1 MSAYPKLRV
10 LHKQAARLKGGS
22 PWVYSNEVVMDKGV
36 KALPAGTIVD
46 VIGEQGSEFGTAY
59 FNPHSL
65 IAARLLTSKLSAR
78 IDASFF
84 ADRLQAARN
93 LRDRLIKAPYYRL
106 LHADADGCPGL
117 IIDRF
122 DDVFVAQSGTA
133 GMDALEKHWLAALI
147 EEFRPRTVFTK
158 SDAPSRA
165 YEGLKDDVRCVHGDE
180 KALAIVEEAGVR
192 HEFNPLV
199 GQKTGWFFDQRD
211 NRAFLL
217 QLTQGATL
225 LDAFSYTGALAL
237 GAMKAGAKSSLLL
250 DASQA
255 ALDQAAETARSNG
268 VSGLIEFRK
277 CDAMQELE
285 DMAPAGETFDVVSV
299 DPPPFVRAKKDLES
313 GARGYRKLA
322 KLSAALVARRG
333 FLCVASCS
341 HAISAERFQLECSI
355 GISRSGRQAKLV
367 RASGAAPDHPVHPM
381 LPETAYLKS
390 LVYQLD

>member
-22 PWVYSNEVVMDKGV
+22 PWVYSNEVVMDKAV
-36 KALPAGTIVD
+36 KALPAGTLVD
-46 VIGEQGSEFGTAY
+46 VIGEQGNEFGTAY

-65 IAARLLTSKLSAR
+65 IAARLLTAR
-78 IDASFF
+78 QGSPINEGFF
-84 ADRLQAARN
+84 ADRIQQARN
-93 LRDRLIKAPYYRL
+93 LRDRLIRTPYYRL

-133 GMDALEKHWLAALI
+133 GMDALEKFWLAALV
-147 EEFRPRTVFTK
+147 EEFKPRTVFIK

-165 YEGLKDDVRCVHGDE
+165 YEGLKDDVRCAHGNDT
-180 KALAIVEEAGVR
+180 ALAVVEEAGVR
-192 HEFNPLV
+192 HEFNPLT

-217 QLTQGATL
+217 QMTPAATL

-237 GAMKAGAKSSLLL
+237 GAVKAGAKTALML

-255 ALDQAAETARSNG
+255 ALDQAMETARRNNLSP
-268 VSGLIEFRK
+268 LIETRK

-285 DMAPAGETFDVVSV
+285 DMAPTGELFDVVSV

-333 FLCVASCS
+333 FLSVASCS
-341 HAISAERFQLECSI
+341 HAISAERFQTECSI
-355 GISRSGRQAKLV
+355 GIARSGRQAKLV
-367 RASGAAPDHPVHPM
+367 RANGAAPDHPVHPM